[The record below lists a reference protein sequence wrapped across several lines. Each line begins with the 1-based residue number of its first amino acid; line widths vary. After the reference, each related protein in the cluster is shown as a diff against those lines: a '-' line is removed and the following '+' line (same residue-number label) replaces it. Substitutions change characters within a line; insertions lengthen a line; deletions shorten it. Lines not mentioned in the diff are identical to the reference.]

1 MCVCVHGV
9 HVYVLVYACM
19 YMCVCICACSCLC
32 MWMCVLWG
40 ENLVW
45 GIWILSHT
53 ICKYFNLVSVFLW
66 YMGAHS
72 MIWLIFLQLVLFRY
86 L

>member
-1 MCVCVHGV
+1 MCVCAWYACVCACICMHV
-9 HVYVLVYACM
+9 HVCM
-19 YMCVCICACSCLC
+19 YMCLFMFVHVDVCSL
-32 MWMCVLWG
+32 G
-40 ENLVW
+40 GNLVW